1 MKTHIISLSLIF
13 LSVVSFSASSQAAQC
28 RIDIQ
33 NQVTLDGE
41 KIEIAHSDGEKAV
54 VDGDNNLFIHGE
66 KIQLDAEQQAAIG
79 KYRQQMNDYLPR
91 AKQLA
96 DDGIALAN
104 DLIDDVATS
113 LEAPGAF
120 DDVKTAVKEFYA
132 DVEARYYKDGDL
144 ILPAQSFDEM
154 TQSWADDFAK
164 AKEIFT
170 SEFLSD
176 AMGVLSEKMQ
186 QDGGL
191 NLTELSESMYAL
203 KAKVEKRMA
212 EHAEESQ
219 QKAQEFCESLDQ
231 VAEQEQDVLKK
242 IPQLKDY
249 QVFSI

>member
-1 MKTHIISLSLIF
+1 MKRNIIRLSLIF
-13 LSVVSFSASSQAAQC
+13 LSVAGFSVSSQAAQC
-28 RIDIQ
+28 RIDIK
-33 NQVTLDGE
+33 NQVTLDGDTL
-41 KIEIAHSDGEKAV
+41 EIAHSGGDKVV

-66 KIQLDAEQQAAIG
+66 KVELDAIQQAAIE
-79 KYRQQMNDYLPR
+79 KYRQQMNNYLPQ
-91 AKQLA
+91 AKKLA

-120 DDVKTAVKEFYA
+120 DDVKIAVKDFYA

-154 TQSWADDFAK
+154 SQSWAEDFAK

-176 AMGVLSEKMQ
+176 AMVVLSEKMQ

-212 EHAEESQ
+212 EHAKESEV
-219 QKAQEFCESLDQ
+219 KAQEFCESLDQ
-231 VAEQEQDVLKK
+231 MAEQEQDVLKK